1 MEQRWDGTTGALG
14 SLNRAKQRWSV
25 MTQDPGIG
33 RLIQVANAPGA
44 LLVRASALFTLP
56 YLVFAIIAAR
66 VNPSVMSTILL
77 VIAVVLA
84 AGLAF
89 FAWRRDRLSK
99 LVDEAEENAMARAIG
114 YAELTSPSDRSAEEL
129 VADRMQQMLDF
140 EEERHLHKDTWMPR
154 VEATQRALVRA
165 AGGVQAAPYLK
176 DDLRVTLISMVV
188 SVAAIPA
195 SAVGSFLSLL
205 MILG

>member
-1 MEQRWDGTTGALG
+1 
-14 SLNRAKQRWSV
+14 

-176 DDLRVTLISMVV
+176 DDLRVTLISMIV